1 MQNEIRWM
9 RVDSLSTYTGIGIST
24 LWKMVKDGRIKSKKI
39 STRITVFD
47 KIEIDKMMLNVD
59 S

>member
-24 LWKMVKDGRIKSKKI
+24 LWKMVKDGRIKSKKFLHELPYLI
-39 STRITVFD
+39 KSKLI
-47 KIEIDKMMLNVD
+47 K
-59 S
+59 